1 MHQEVL
7 NGLGH
12 LLAGWCLGG
21 MPIERKVL
29 DRVFQLPAAR
39 SERDARAAVL
49 SPEGC
54 VSYVIVQEQKFL
66 LLNPLEGAGLAASDA
81 KAECA
86 RHEQSLQV
94 LERKLAWTPA
104 TIPAPPKAPNLTW
117 PDLAIAAVLAG
128 VGVTGLIV
136 SNVVLSHYVLAS
148 ASDLFANNPLGAG
161 LFATLPCLGAV
172 ALKVFQQKLESANAR
187 WFLDI
192 AAFVL
197 GTVSLAVWLAASAV
211 AFAPDTGGSAALL
224 AESRGGNLVGMAL
237 LVSTVLCD
245 ITLGFTILSGIG
257 QSLSGPSRSV
267 PSPAYAILRSEKRRL
282 ERVIVQCRRRHAS
295 AQDYLNR
302 AEVGR
307 AATRHE
313 AERDIDRARELWS
326 QAKGAVQAS
335 ATATFLSTEGEDMR
349 TVLRVLAV
357 SAVLFATQAS
367 GKDSNR

>member
-1 MHQEVL
+1 MKRPTAE
-7 NGLGH
+7 
-12 LLAGWCLGG
+12 
-21 MPIERKVL
+21 I
-29 DRVFQLPAAR
+29 DRSTFGEIQLPSR

-49 SPEGC
+49 SAEGC
-54 VSYVIVQEQKFL
+54 ASYVTAQEQKFL
-66 LLNPLEGAGLAASDA
+66 LLNPLKAAVLAASDA

-86 RHEQSLQV
+86 GHERSLEV
-94 LERKLAWTPA
+94 LVRKLAWTPA
-104 TIPAPPKAPNLTW
+104 VVPAPPKASNLTW
-117 PDLAIAAVLAG
+117 LNLAVAAVLAA

-148 ASDLFANNPLGAG
+148 ASDLFANNPLGAA

-187 WFLDI
+187 WFLDV

-197 GTVSLAVWLAASAV
+197 GIASLAVWLAASAV
-211 AFAPDTGGSAALL
+211 AFAPDAGGSAALL

-257 QSLSGPSRSV
+257 QSLSGAARSV
-267 PSPAYAILRSEKRRL
+267 PNPSCAVLRSEKRRL
-282 ERVIVQCRRRHAS
+282 ERVIVQCRRRHAL
-295 AQDYLNR
+295 AQDYLSR
-302 AEVGR
+302 AEAGR

-326 QAKGAVQAS
+326 QAKGAVHAAAAS
-335 ATATFLSTEGEDMR
+335 SFLATEEEKT
-349 TVLRVLAV
+349 
-357 SAVLFATQAS
+357 
-367 GKDSNR
+367 

>member
-1 MHQEVL
+1 MKRPT
-7 NGLGH
+7 
-12 LLAGWCLGG
+12 A
-21 MPIERKVL
+21 KT
-29 DRVFQLPAAR
+29 DRSSFGEIQLPSR

-49 SPEGC
+49 SSEGC
-54 VSYVIVQEQKFL
+54 ASYVTVQEQKFL
-66 LLNPLEGAGLAASDA
+66 LLNPLKAAVLAASDA

-86 RHEQSLQV
+86 GHERSLQM

-104 TIPAPPKAPNLTW
+104 TIAAPTKAPNLTW
-117 PDLAIAAVLAG
+117 PDLAIAATLAV

-148 ASDLFANNPLGAG
+148 ASDLFANNPLGAA

-172 ALKVFQQKLESANAR
+172 ALKVFQQKLQSANAR
-187 WFLDI
+187 WFLDV

-197 GTVSLAVWLAASAV
+197 GIASLAVWLAASAV

-267 PSPAYAILRSEKRRL
+267 PNPAYAVLRSEKRRL
-282 ERVIVQCRRRHAS
+282 ERLIVQCRRRHAS
-295 AQDYLNR
+295 AQDYLSR
-302 AEVGR
+302 VEAGR
-307 AATRHE
+307 TTTRHE

-326 QAKGAVQAS
+326 QAKDAVHAS
-335 ATATFLSTEGEDMR
+335 AAASFLSTEEER
-349 TVLRVLAV
+349 T
-357 SAVLFATQAS
+357 
-367 GKDSNR
+367 